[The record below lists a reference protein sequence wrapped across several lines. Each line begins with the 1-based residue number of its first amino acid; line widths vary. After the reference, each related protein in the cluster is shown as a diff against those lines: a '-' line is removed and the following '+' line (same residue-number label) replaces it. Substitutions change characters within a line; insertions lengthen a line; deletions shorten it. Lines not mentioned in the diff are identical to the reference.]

1 MRTASTRFVIARV
14 IFQRRNTRATHAC
27 RPPRCPSATRE
38 ERAREGRG
46 ERRGGGRCAGRNTGR
61 GAGPGLRGPGGARP
75 PRPATT
81 AAAAVFAQLTLRWGR
96 NWAAQWH
103 LAWAVGKRFRG
114 CRAKRLCVH
123 KNCRTPKEK
132 EEKGRR
138 EEGKEGGREGGRKGR
153 RGNAARSLALVWWSS
168 VLKPAAGGEIAFKI
182 EPGPGLSTEGSLFAV
197 FTKSKRNLP
206 SPGRLIRK
214 PHLTS
219 KQGPCSAQ
227 ARN

>member
-81 AAAAVFAQLTLRWGR
+81 AAAAVFAQLALRWGR

-123 KNCRTPKEK
+123 SCRTSRFQSRSSWLLQRSRQLALWSSPCSSVF
-132 EEKGRR
+132 GLSLSGVPRALA
-138 EEGKEGGREGGRKGR
+138 GQL
-153 RGNAARSLALVWWSS
+153 AARLGVSRATRTARVR
-168 VLKPAAGGEIAFKI
+168 PADEADANNI
-182 EPGPGLSTEGSLFAV
+182 
-197 FTKSKRNLP
+197 R
-206 SPGRLIRK
+206 GRVIHEQTCAKEVPIPLMAIR
-214 PHLTS
+214 
-219 KQGPCSAQ
+219 
-227 ARN
+227 